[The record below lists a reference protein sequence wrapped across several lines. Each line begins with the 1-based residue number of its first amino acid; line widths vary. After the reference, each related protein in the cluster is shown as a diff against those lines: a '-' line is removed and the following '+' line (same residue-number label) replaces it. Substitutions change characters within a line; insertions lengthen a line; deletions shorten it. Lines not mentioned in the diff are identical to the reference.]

1 VNNMN
6 EPVNGNFGQQNGQ
19 QNEQPVSITLGD
31 LSTLL
36 QIIDVCSQRGGFQG
50 QELAGVGMLRNK
62 VETYLRQN
70 APQQQ
75 QDSAAHEQSVDVH
88 MPAEGEL
95 ADKVI
100 S

>member
-1 VNNMN
+1 MN

-19 QNEQPVSITLGD
+19 QEQPVSITLGD

-75 QDSAAHEQSVDVH
+75 QQDSSVAEQSVDVQ

>member
-1 VNNMN
+1 
-6 EPVNGNFGQQNGQ
+6 
-19 QNEQPVSITLGD
+19 
-31 LSTLL
+31 
-36 QIIDVCSQRGGFQG
+36 
-50 QELAGVGMLRNK
+50 MLRNK

-75 QDSAAHEQSVDVH
+75 QDSAAHEQSVDVQ